1 MKLPA
6 VKRLSYDN
14 VPEEQQQAV
23 QTIANI
29 INPFMDDVHQI
40 LNGNVGFDNT
50 TFKTARF
57 SVKTDANGAIIGQ
70 LIIATGLTRPPF
82 SVIIG
87 DIKMT
92 ANPDAVVNID
102 NTPFLL
108 QRPISANTIKVDKIL
123 NLKPNS
129 DYTISVLFF

>member
-14 VPEEQQQAV
+14 VPDEQQQTV

-29 INPFMDDVHQI
+29 INPFMDDVSQI
-40 LNGNVGFDNT
+40 LNGNISFDNT
-50 TFKTARF
+50 TFKTAKF

-82 SVIIG
+82 GVIIC

-92 ANPDAVVNID
+92 SNPDAAVNID
-102 NTPFLL
+102 NTPFLV
-108 QRPISANTIKVDKIL
+108 QRPASATTIKVDKIL
-123 NLKPNS
+123 NLKANS
-129 DYTISVLFF
+129 EYTISLIFF